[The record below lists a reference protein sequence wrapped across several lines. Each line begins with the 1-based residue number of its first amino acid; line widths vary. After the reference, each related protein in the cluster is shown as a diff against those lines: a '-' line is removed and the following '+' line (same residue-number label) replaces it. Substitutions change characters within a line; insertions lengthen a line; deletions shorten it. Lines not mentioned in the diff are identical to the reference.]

1 MTERKFITA
10 REAAQ
15 YLCLSLNKVYRLTC
29 TKKIKHYKI
38 GSRVM
43 FLPSDLD
50 EWMLAHE
57 VKEV

>member
-1 MTERKFITA
+1 M
-10 REAAQ
+10 
-15 YLCLSLNKVYRLTC
+15 CLSLNKVYRLTC

-43 FLPSDLD
+43 FLPADLD